1 MKEPMIRRIDLKTQA
16 KLKIQEY
23 IASLDLEKSNKLP
36 REEEFCRI
44 IGVSRITL
52 RSALNE
58 LEMEGLIHR
67 RQGKG
72 TFVNMTRRNMKL
84 SFSPVGHF
92 SDVISAAG
100 FTPRLQPLLTEIIP
114 ADEKL
119 AAALGINPGDEV
131 IRDKKYFY
139 ADDVLCAYCEDHFA
153 RSLIGDMEIKALNT
167 AGLSVFHYLY
177 EITGRKVCW
186 DKVDIAAVNTG
197 LKKEL
202 ALFGDKPLL
211 FLRGTNYDEQDVPL
225 VLIDEYVDTRILTFS
240 QIRQR
245 RINY

>member
-1 MKEPMIRRIDLKTQA
+1 MKEPMIKRIDLKTQA
-16 KLKIQEY
+16 KSKIQEY
-23 IASLDLEKSNKLP
+23 IASLDLSKSNKLP
-36 REEEFCRI
+36 REEQLCQI

-58 LEMEGLIHR
+58 LEMEGLVHR

-72 TFVNMTRRNMKL
+72 TFVNVTRRNMKL

-100 FTPRLQPLLTEIIP
+100 FSPRLQPLTTEIIP

-119 AAALGINPGDEV
+119 AAALGIAPGDEV
-131 IRDKKYFY
+131 VRDKKYFY

-153 RSLIGDMEIKALNT
+153 RSLIGGMELKELNS

-177 EITGRKVCW
+177 DLTGRKVCW
-186 DKVDIAAVNTG
+186 DKVDISAVSSG
-197 LKKEL
+197 QKREL
-202 ALFGDKPLL
+202 AAFGDKPLL
-211 FLRGTNYDEQDVPL
+211 FLRGANYDEQDMPL

-245 RINY
+245 IINY

>member
-1 MKEPMIRRIDLKTQA
+1 MKEPMIKRIDLKTQA
-16 KLKIQEY
+16 KVKIQEY
-23 IASLDLEKSNKLP
+23 IASLDLSKSNKLP

-58 LEMEGLIHR
+58 LEMEGLVHR

-72 TFVNMTRRNMKL
+72 TFVNITRRNMKL

-100 FTPRLQPLLTEIIP
+100 FSPRLQPLMTEIIP

-131 IRDKKYFY
+131 VRDKKYFY
-139 ADDVLCAYCEDHFA
+139 ADDVVCAYCEDHFA
-153 RSLIGDMEIKALNT
+153 RSLIGDMELKELNA

-177 EITGRKVCW
+177 EITGRKVLW
-186 DKVDIAAVNTG
+186 DKVDISAVDSSA
-197 LKKEL
+197 KKEL
-202 ALFGDKPLL
+202 GVFADKALLYLHGV
-211 FLRGTNYDEQDVPL
+211 NYDEQDKPL
-225 VLIDEYVDTRILTFS
+225 VLIDEYVNTGILTFS

-245 RINY
+245 IINY